1 MLLAGSTF
9 FRLSLLPA
17 VAVALFWAVGANAV
31 NQLYTGQWVAE
42 SFGNDKVESTMTTL
56 PLASQH
62 WSVFAM
68 PQGVQCNPYNP
79 ICKFASTPVQTKAYT
94 SMTANGAISTLIP
107 CYPVSNYATARPAKG
122 ATAATANGARA
133 LPLYR
138 NPAFFTTSGAPATT
152 SCTAYTRTTFTSNGA
167 TGSPG
172 YETILSYAAPF
183 DSSARGYV
191 ALGKPVSGVGM
202 ANATA
207 FGAGKAFTIP
217 AASANASG
225 NHQGMHR
232 TTQGEFNNIFPYI
245 YSYTYATFRNQ
256 AGSFAAGG
264 GPGAFSLPYKKGGA
278 TVAKVAVKAGPNQFG
293 GVMKLLGKLHTKVC
307 YYRNGGCSLGG
318 IDWRYDAIGAAAF
331 TSGGVV
337 TAGYTATYS
346 AYYYHTALK
355 THELVLG
362 KGERFPWTT
371 GTATVTATGRGPH
384 KTLEQRKGFDNRT
397 AGGSGTIQLVSPVL
411 THWLQPSANFDTGG
425 IGVLRFSFA
434 PEPRAWLA
442 LASGLAVLA
451 VLYRARRH

>member
-1 MLLAGSTF
+1 MLRGMKTSRALAG
-9 FRLSLLPA
+9 
-17 VAVALFWAVGANAV
+17 VAVLVSVFTTTGANAI

-42 SFGNDKVESTMTTL
+42 SFGNDVVESTMTTL

-79 ICKFASTPVQTKAYT
+79 LCSFASTPVQSKATT
-94 SMTANGAISTLIP
+94 SMTANGGTATNIP
-107 CYPVSNYATARPAKG
+107 CYPVANYGPARPAKG
-122 ATAATANGARA
+122 ATGATPNGGRA

-138 NPAFFTTSGAPATT
+138 NPAFFTSGGAPATT
-152 SCTAYTRTTFTSNGA
+152 SCTAYTRTTFTANGA

-191 ALGKPVSGVGM
+191 ALGNPVSGQGM

-232 TTQGEFNNIFPYI
+232 TTQGEFNNIPPYI
-245 YSYTYATFRNQ
+245 YSYTYATLRNQ
-256 AGSFAAGG
+256 QGSFAANN
-264 GPGAFSLPYKKGGA
+264 GPGSFSIPYSPAGA
-278 TVAKVAVKAGPNQFG
+278 QVAKVAVKAGANQFG

-318 IDWRYDAIGAAAF
+318 IDWRYDAIGAAAS

-346 AYYYHTALK
+346 AVYYHTALM
-355 THELVLG
+355 TQETVMG
-362 KGERFPWTT
+362 IGERFPWTT

-384 KTLEQRKGFDNRT
+384 KTIEQRKGFDNRT

-425 IGVLRFSFA
+425 IGVLRFTFA
-434 PEPRAWLA
+434 PEPGAWLA
-442 LASGLAVLA
+442 LASGLSVLA
-451 VLYRARRH
+451 VLYRARRR